1 MSTLT
6 ELMPTD
12 MHADLFL
19 RAVEEGSMT
28 PFRAETLAAGENG
41 ELLYAV
47 RRRLNALA
55 AVRMERTRLL
65 RLPLCEECLLRHDP
79 SDCEG
84 YKPSWDCVNGMVG
97 R

>member
-1 MSTLT
+1 
-6 ELMPTD
+6 
-12 MHADLFL
+12 
-19 RAVEEGSMT
+19 
-28 PFRAETLAAGENG
+28 
-41 ELLYAV
+41 V

-55 AVRMERTRLL
+55 AVRMERVRLL